1 MTLLEVRDGSI
12 CGETQSAKVCFYTAS
27 QKNNVLSF
35 NVRFTLL
42 QTQQV
47 LWAYFLRNYLQPK
60 HLVEQV
66 RFTTRL
72 VHVQCRCRST
82 LQGRAFQNFVLFGDT
97 HKTNDDN

>member
-42 QTQQV
+42 QT
-47 LWAYFLRNYLQPK
+47 
-60 HLVEQV
+60 
-66 RFTTRL
+66 
-72 VHVQCRCRST
+72 
-82 LQGRAFQNFVLFGDT
+82 
-97 HKTNDDN
+97 